1 MNFPAPHV
9 STQSTTHRTLFGT
22 VAVAA
27 MLGVLA
33 YLLVLSWPLLFPQ
46 PLFVTAA
53 ADGCDL
59 YKGACTASFDNRRTI
74 RFAIEP
80 ESLGP
85 NRPLQIQIDTAGFQV
100 SQVTIEFSGVDM
112 DMGLIRNELSAS
124 GAGAFHGSAILP
136 VCIRERMAWR
146 AIVTAQGRDG
156 VHKASFDFEVYRR

>member
-1 MNFPAPHV
+1 MNFPAPPA
-9 STQSTTHRTLFGT
+9 STQSTGHRTLFGS

-46 PLFVTAA
+46 PLFVTT

-59 YKGACTASFDNRRTI
+59 YKGACTASFDHRRTI
-74 RFAIEP
+74 RFTIEP
-80 ESLGP
+80 GSLGP
-85 NRPLQIQIDTAGFQV
+85 NRPLQIQVDTAGFQV

-112 DMGLIRNELSAS
+112 DLGLIRNELSARDD
-124 GAGAFHGSAILP
+124 GAFHGSAILP